1 MLGIAEAFDTD
12 WLASVFK
19 YTIAIAATATLI
31 AAANSAM
38 LGLSRLAYSL
48 SRNRQIPSAMGRL
61 HPTRS
66 TPFVLIIIAAVIA
79 GALIVPED
87 LDFLVGIYAFGALL
101 GLTIAHLSII
111 SLRYREPDRERFYSV
126 PLSRAVPRRLAAAA
140 GGRRR
145 GPARRAAWVSVV
157 ITHAG
162 ARYVGF
168 GWMAFGLVDLRR
180 LPAHAGQ
187 VDPQARDGARGGA
200 EAASATSWS
209 TGRSS
214 CR

>member
-1 MLGIAEAFDTD
+1 
-12 WLASVFK
+12 
-19 YTIAIAATATLI
+19 
-31 AAANSAM
+31 M

-48 SRNRQIPSAMGRL
+48 SRNRQIPSALGRL

-126 PLSRAVPRRLAAAA
+126 PLSVPLPRRRRCRCRRSSA
-140 GGRRR
+140 RCCRPRR
-145 GPARRAAWVSVV
+145 GS
-157 ITHAG
+157 
-162 ARYVGF
+162 
-168 GWMAFGLVDLRR
+168 
-180 LPAHAGQ
+180 
-187 VDPQARDGARGGA
+187 
-200 EAASATSWS
+200 AS
-209 TGRSS
+209 
-214 CR
+214 